1 MNDLLIAEAVR
12 YLKQKDK
19 RLGRV
24 IDRIGPIEPR
34 RHKGSGFQALVTIIV
49 GQQLSSKAAQS
60 IFKRLLDATGGRT
73 VKPEALAKLTDK
85 QLREVGLSNAKVKS
99 VRDLLRCMDEGL
111 LKVTRLPKMNDEDVF
126 EAVTQVKGLGPWS
139 AQMYLMFSLGRPDI
153 FSAGDLGLRK
163 AIVNIYGV
171 DPDKADFD
179 EIARRWIPYRT
190 VASWYLWRSLVNEPA
205 IAE

>member
-1 MNDLLIAEAVR
+1 MNDLMIEDAAR

-24 IDRIGPIEPR
+24 IDRIGPIAP
-34 RHKGSGFQALVTIIV
+34 HHYKGSNFQALVNIIV
-49 GQQLSSKAAQS
+49 GQQLSGKAAQS
-60 IFKRLLDATGGRT
+60 IFKRLLDVAGGRT
-73 VKPEALAKLTDK
+73 IKPEALGKLTDK
-85 QLREVGLSNAKVKS
+85 QLREAGLSNAKVRS
-99 VRDLLRCMDEGL
+99 IRDLLRCMNEGL
-111 LKVTRLPKMNDEDVF
+111 LKVTRLSKMSDEEVF

-139 AQMYLMFSLGRPDI
+139 AQMFLMFSLERPDV

-163 AIVNIYGV
+163 AIVKIYGV

-190 VASWYLWRSLVNEPA
+190 VASWYLWRSLANEPA
-205 IAE
+205 LAE